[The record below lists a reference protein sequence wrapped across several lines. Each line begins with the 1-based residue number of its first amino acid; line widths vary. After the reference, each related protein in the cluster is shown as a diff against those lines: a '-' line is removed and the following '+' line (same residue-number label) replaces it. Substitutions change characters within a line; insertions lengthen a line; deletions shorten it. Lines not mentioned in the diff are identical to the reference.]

1 MWHIKNKTIAIFA
14 IATILFSFI
23 EPKEAVYS
31 LTVTVYN
38 LRNQNG
44 LVQFAL
50 YNKNGSIPDENYSNY
65 CKMLKGEIVNN
76 SSKITFTN
84 IPKCKYAVNVLHDEN
99 RNGKIEKG
107 FILPKEGIGFSN
119 FETIGFTN
127 RPNFLKASFDVSEN
141 KNVTIKMIYF

>member
-1 MWHIKNKTIAIFA
+1 MAYKNKTIAIFA

-31 LTVTVYN
+31 LTVTVNN

-84 IPKCKYAVNVLHDEN
+84 IPKCKML
-99 RNGKIEKG
+99 
-107 FILPKEGIGFSN
+107 
-119 FETIGFTN
+119 
-127 RPNFLKASFDVSEN
+127 
-141 KNVTIKMIYF
+141 

>member
-1 MWHIKNKTIAIFA
+1 MWHFKNKTIAIFA

-31 LTVTVYN
+31 LTVTVNN
-38 LRNQNG
+38 LRNENG

-65 CKMLKGEIVNN
+65 CKMLKGEIVNH
-76 SSKITFTN
+76 SSKITFEN
-84 IPKCKYAVNVLHDEN
+84 IPKGKYAVNVLHDEN

-107 FILPKEGIGFSN
+107 FILPIEGIGFSN
-119 FETIGFTN
+119 FETIGFTK
-127 RPNFLKASFDVSEN
+127 RPNFLKASFDVNEN
-141 KNVTIKMIYF
+141 KYVNVKMIYF

>member
-1 MWHIKNKTIAIFA
+1 MWHFKNKTIAIFA

-31 LTVTVYN
+31 LTVTVNN

-84 IPKCKYAVNVLHDEN
+84 IPKGKYAVNVLHDEN
-99 RNGKIEKG
+99 RSGKIEKG
-107 FILPKEGIGFSN
+107 FILPIEGIGFSN
-119 FETIGFTN
+119 FETIGFAN
-127 RPNFLKASFDVSEN
+127 RPNFLKASFDVNEN
-141 KNVTIKMIYF
+141 KYVNVKMIYF

>member
-1 MWHIKNKTIAIFA
+1 MWHFKNKTIAIFA

-31 LTVTVYN
+31 LTVTVNN

-65 CKMLKGEIVNN
+65 CKMLKGEIVNH
-76 SSKITFTN
+76 SSKITFEN
-84 IPKCKYAVNVLHDEN
+84 IPKGKYAVNVLHDEN

-107 FILPKEGIGFSN
+107 FILPIEGIGFSN
-119 FETIGFTN
+119 FETIGFTK
-127 RPNFLKASFDVSEN
+127 RPNFLKASFDVNEN
-141 KNVTIKMIYF
+141 KYVNVKMIYF

>member
-1 MWHIKNKTIAIFA
+1 M
-14 IATILFSFI
+14 
-23 EPKEAVYS
+23 
-31 LTVTVYN
+31 
-38 LRNQNG
+38 QN
-44 LVQFAL
+44 
-50 YNKNGSIPDENYSNY
+50 
-65 CKMLKGEIVNN
+65 
-76 SSKITFTN
+76 
-84 IPKCKYAVNVLHDEN
+84 AVNVLHDEN

>member
-1 MWHIKNKTIAIFA
+1 MWHFKNKTIAIFA

-31 LTVTVYN
+31 LTVTVNN

-44 LVQFAL
+44 VVQFSL
-50 YNKNGSIPDENYSNY
+50 YNKNGSIPDEKYKNYY
-65 CKMLKGEIVNN
+65 KITVGEIVNN

-84 IPKCKYAVNVLHDEN
+84 IPKGKYAVNVLHDEN

-107 FILPKEGIGFSN
+107 FILPIEGVGFSN
-119 FETIGFTN
+119 FKNIGFTN
-127 RPNFLKASFDVSEN
+127 RPNFIKASFDLSED
-141 KNVTIKMIYF
+141 KTINVKMVYF

>member
-1 MWHIKNKTIAIFA
+1 MWHFKNKTIAIFA

-31 LTVTVYN
+31 LTVTVNN
-38 LRNQNG
+38 LRNENG

-65 CKMLKGEIVNN
+65 CKMLKGEIVNH
-76 SSKITFTN
+76 SSKITFEN
-84 IPKCKYAVNVLHDEN
+84 IPKGKYAVNVLHDEN

-107 FILPKEGIGFSN
+107 FILPIEGIGFSN
-119 FETIGFTN
+119 FETIGFTK
-127 RPNFLKASFDVSEN
+127 RPNFLKASFDVNEN
-141 KNVTIKMIYF
+141 KYVKVKMIYF

>member
-1 MWHIKNKTIAIFA
+1 MWHFKNKTIAIFA

-31 LTVTVYN
+31 LTVTVNN

-84 IPKCKYAVNVLHDEN
+84 IPKGKYAVNVLHDEN

>member
-31 LTVTVYN
+31 LTVTVNN
-38 LRNQNG
+38 LRNENG

-65 CKMLKGEIVNN
+65 CKMLKGEIVNH
-76 SSKITFTN
+76 SSKITFEN
-84 IPKCKYAVNVLHDEN
+84 IPKGKYAVNVLHDEN

-107 FILPKEGIGFSN
+107 FILPIEGIGFSN
-119 FETIGFTN
+119 FETIGFTK
-127 RPNFLKASFDVSEN
+127 RPNFLKASFDVNEN
-141 KNVTIKMIYF
+141 KYVNVKMIYF

>member
-1 MWHIKNKTIAIFA
+1 MWHIKIKTIAIFA

-31 LTVTVYN
+31 LTVTVNN
-38 LRNQNG
+38 LRNENG

-65 CKMLKGEIVNN
+65 CKMLKGEIVNH
-76 SSKITFTN
+76 SSKITFEN
-84 IPKCKYAVNVLHDEN
+84 IPKGKYAVNVLHDEN

-107 FILPKEGIGFSN
+107 FILPIEGIGFSN
-119 FETIGFTN
+119 FETIGFTK
-127 RPNFLKASFDVSEN
+127 RPNFLKASFDVNEN
-141 KNVTIKMIYF
+141 KYVNLKMIYF

>member
-1 MWHIKNKTIAIFA
+1 MWHFKNKTIAIFA
-14 IATILFSFI
+14 IVTILFSFI

-31 LTVTVYN
+31 LTVTVNN
-38 LRNQNG
+38 LRNENG

-84 IPKCKYAVNVLHDEN
+84 IPKCKML
-99 RNGKIEKG
+99 
-107 FILPKEGIGFSN
+107 
-119 FETIGFTN
+119 
-127 RPNFLKASFDVSEN
+127 
-141 KNVTIKMIYF
+141 